1 MSLALFIGPGAQYSR
16 AVMGKGGGVGG
27 GGRGEW
33 SSATIEV
40 LHARNNENVLH

>member
-16 AVMGKGGGVGG
+16 AVMGWGGG
-27 GGRGEW
+27 GGRGKW

-40 LHARNNENVLH
+40 LHAKNNENVLH